1 MIENKNIIVTGASSG
16 IGKSIM
22 DELVAQEGNRIL
34 AACRHAEAIQ
44 GYGDNVIPFSC
55 DLSTQAGVDAL
66 FAKAEEL
73 FDKVDVFFC
82 NAGAPYYERFD
93 YEDWNRIQRIFD
105 LNTVGHIYT
114 YSKYLHHL
122 NGREGRLVYTISA
135 MGEMALP
142 GYALYAA
149 TKFAMK
155 GFQQAIRDET
165 PENLKISCVYPV
177 STKTNFFKVG
187 GGGIKME
194 SPFPVQAPEKVGKAV
209 VKGHRQAQGAH
220 LSLPGLPAEQDPD
233 ERRPARQEALHQGPA
248 GQAAPLRQA
257 RRGGKGRHPGRHQAQ
272 EDFEIRRKA
281 IHGKHP

>member
-1 MIENKNIIVTGASSG
+1 MIENKNIVVTGATSG

-22 DELVAQEGNRIL
+22 EELLQQPGNRII
-34 AACRHAEAIQ
+34 AAARGADKIT

-55 DLSTQAGVDAL
+55 DLSTKEGVDAL
-66 FAKAEEL
+66 FAKAEEV
-73 FDKVDVFFC
+73 FDKIDIFFC

-93 YEDWNRIQRIFD
+93 YEDWDRISRIFD

-122 NGREGRLVYTISA
+122 DGREGRLVYTISA

-165 PENLKISCVYPV
+165 PKNLQITCVYPV

-187 GGGIKME
+187 GGGRKME
-194 SPFPVQAPEKVGKAV
+194 PPFPVQAPEKVGKAV
-209 VKGHRQAQGAH
+209 VKGIDKLKKHIYPCKVYLPSKVLMNVVPPVKKLYISAQKGK
-220 LSLPGLPAEQDPD
+220 LKRFVKRVEKEKEGIVEDIK
-233 ERRPARQEALHQGPA
+233 
-248 GQAAPLRQA
+248 LRNTL
-257 RRGGKGRHPGRHQAQ
+257 K
-272 EDFEIRRKA
+272 
-281 IHGKHP
+281 

>member
-1 MIENKNIIVTGASSG
+1 MISNKNIVITGASSG

-22 DELVAQEGNRIL
+22 DKLVEQEGNRIL
-34 AACRHAEAIQ
+34 AACRRSERIT

-55 DLSTQAGVDAL
+55 DLSTQEGVDAL
-66 FAKAEEL
+66 FAKAEEV
-73 FDKVDVFFC
+73 FDKIDIYFC

-93 YEDWNRIQRIFD
+93 YEDWQRIEAIFR
-105 LNTVGHIYT
+105 LNTVSHMYI

-155 GFQQAIRDET
+155 GFQQAIRYET
-165 PENLKISCVYPV
+165 PENLQITCVYPV

-187 GGGIKME
+187 GEGRKME
-194 SPFPVQAPEKVGKAV
+194 IPFPVQAPDKVAKAV
-209 VKGHRQAQGAH
+209 VKGVHKLKDHIYPSPVYLPSKALMNVLPPVRTLYLKAQQGKLHRFVKRVE
-220 LSLPGLPAEQDPD
+220 AEKESVKEDIKLK
-233 ERRPARQEALHQGPA
+233 RT
-248 GQAAPLRQA
+248 LR
-257 RRGGKGRHPGRHQAQ
+257 
-272 EDFEIRRKA
+272 
-281 IHGKHP
+281 

>member
-1 MIENKNIIVTGASSG
+1 MSEHKNIVVTGASSG

-22 DELVAQEGNRIL
+22 EELLAQNADCRIL
-34 AACRHAEAIQ
+34 AACRRAEMIAD
-44 GYGDNVIPFSC
+44 YGDRVIPFSC
-55 DLSTQAGVDAL
+55 DLSTREGVDAL
-66 FAKAEEL
+66 FEKAEEV
-73 FDKVDVFFC
+73 FDKIDLFFC

-93 YEDWNRIQRIFD
+93 YEDWDRIRRIFD

-165 PENLKISCVYPV
+165 PKNLQISCVYPV

-194 SPFPVQAPEKVGKAV
+194 PPFPVQAPEKVGKAV
-209 VKGHRQAQGAH
+209 VKGIDKLKKHIYPCPVYLPSKVLMNVVPPVKKLYIKAQ
-220 LSLPGLPAEQDPD
+220 
-233 ERRPARQEALHQGPA
+233 
-248 GQAAPLRQA
+248 
-257 RRGGKGRHPGRHQAQ
+257 
-272 EDFEIRRKA
+272 
-281 IHGKHP
+281 HGKLHRFVKRVEAEKEGIREDIKLRKTLR

>member
-1 MIENKNIIVTGASSG
+1 MVSHKNIVVTGASSG

-22 DELVAQEGNRIL
+22 DELAAQEGNRIL
-34 AACRHAEAIQ
+34 AVCRHSENIT

-55 DLSTQAGVDAL
+55 DLSTKEGVDAL
-66 FAKAEEL
+66 FVKAEEL
-73 FDKVDVFFC
+73 FDKIDLYFC

-93 YEDWNRIQRIFD
+93 YEDWDRIQHIFD

-165 PENLKISCVYPV
+165 PDNLKISCVYPV
-177 STKTNFFKVG
+177 STRTNFFNVAAEGRKLDP
-187 GGGIKME
+187 
-194 SPFPVQAPEKVGKAV
+194 PFPVQTPEKVGKAV
-209 VKGHRQAQGAH
+209 VKGIEKLKEHIYPCAVFLPSKYLMKAVPPVKALYVKAQQSKLHRFVKRI
-220 LSLPGLPAEQDPD
+220 EK
-233 ERRPARQEALHQGPA
+233 EREGIVEDIK
-248 GQAAPLRQA
+248 LRHTL
-257 RRGGKGRHPGRHQAQ
+257 K
-272 EDFEIRRKA
+272 
-281 IHGKHP
+281 

>member
-1 MIENKNIIVTGASSG
+1 MSSKNIVVTGASSG

-22 DELVAQEGNRIL
+22 EELLAQNEDCRIL
-34 AACRHAEAIQ
+34 AACRRAEMIAD
-44 GYGDNVIPFSC
+44 YGDRVVPFSC
-55 DLSTQAGVDAL
+55 DLSTKEGVDAL

-73 FDKVDVFFC
+73 FDKIDLFFC

-93 YEDWNRIQRIFD
+93 YEAWDRISRIFD

-122 NGREGRLVYTISA
+122 DGREGRLVYTISA

-149 TKFAMK
+149 SKFAMK

-165 PENLKISCVYPV
+165 PKNLQISCVYPV

-194 SPFPVQAPEKVGKAV
+194 PPFPVQAPEKVGKAV
-209 VKGHRQAQGAH
+209 VKGVENSIANFGRLGRVGMRETDREII
-220 LSLPGLPAEQDPD
+220 LMMTEQ
-233 ERRPARQEALHQGPA
+233 
-248 GQAAPLRQA
+248 
-257 RRGGKGRHPGRHQAQ
+257 
-272 EDFEIRRKA
+272 
-281 IHGKHP
+281 

>member
-1 MIENKNIIVTGASSG
+1 MVSHKNIVVTGASSG

-34 AACRHAEAIQ
+34 AACRRADKIT

-55 DLSTQAGVDAL
+55 DLSTKEGVDAL
-66 FAKAEEL
+66 FARAGEV
-73 FDKVDVFFC
+73 FDKIDIFFC

-93 YEDWNRIQRIFD
+93 YEDWDRISHIFD
-105 LNTVGHIYT
+105 LNTVGHIYV

-122 NGREGRLVYTISA
+122 DGREGRLVYTISA

-165 PENLKISCVYPV
+165 PKNLQISCVYPV
-177 STKTNFFKVG
+177 STRTNFFNVG
-187 GGGIKME
+187 GGGRKME
-194 SPFPVQAPEKVGKAV
+194 PPFPVQAPEKVGKAV
-209 VKGHRQAQGAH
+209 VKGIEKLKKHIYPCPVYLPSKYLMNILPPVKSLYVQAQKGK
-220 LSLPGLPAEQDPD
+220 LRRFVRRVEAEKEGVVENIKL
-233 ERRPARQEALHQGPA
+233 ER
-248 GQAAPLRQA
+248 
-257 RRGGKGRHPGRHQAQ
+257 
-272 EDFEIRRKA
+272 EIRK
-281 IHGKHP
+281 

>member
-1 MIENKNIIVTGASSG
+1 MISQKNIVVTGASSG

-22 DELVAQEGNRIL
+22 DELVGQEGNRIL
-34 AACRHAEAIQ
+34 AACRRAEMIT

-55 DLSTQAGVDAL
+55 DLSTQEGVDAL

-73 FDKVDVFFC
+73 FDKIDIFFC

-93 YEDWNRIQRIFD
+93 YEDWGRIQRIFD

-165 PENLKISCVYPV
+165 PKNLQISCVYPV

-187 GGGIKME
+187 GGGRKME
-194 SPFPVQAPEKVGKAV
+194 PPFPVQAPEKVGKAV
-209 VKGHRQAQGAH
+209 VKGIEKLKTHIYPCPVYLPSKVLMNVVPPVKKLYVKAQQGKLHRFVKRIE
-220 LSLPGLPAEQDPD
+220 AE
-233 ERRPARQEALHQGPA
+233 E
-248 GQAAPLRQA
+248 
-257 RRGGKGRHPGRHQAQ
+257 KSIV
-272 EDFEIRRKA
+272 EDIKLKRTMR
-281 IHGKHP
+281 

>member
-1 MIENKNIIVTGASSG
+1 MVSHKNIVVTGASSG

-34 AACRHAEAIQ
+34 AVCRHSENIT

-55 DLSTQAGVDAL
+55 DLSTKEGVDAL
-66 FAKAEEL
+66 FARAEEL
-73 FDKVDVFFC
+73 FDKIDLYFC

-93 YEDWNRIQRIFD
+93 YEDWDRIQRIFD

-165 PENLKISCVYPV
+165 PKNLKISCVYPV
-177 STKTNFFKVG
+177 STRTNFFNVAAEGRKLDP
-187 GGGIKME
+187 
-194 SPFPVQAPEKVGKAV
+194 PFPVQTPEKVGKAV
-209 VKGHRQAQGAH
+209 VKGIEKLKEHIYPCAVFLPSKYLMKAVPPVKALYVKAQQSKLHRFVKRI
-220 LSLPGLPAEQDPD
+220 EK
-233 ERRPARQEALHQGPA
+233 EREGIVEDIK
-248 GQAAPLRQA
+248 LRHTL
-257 RRGGKGRHPGRHQAQ
+257 K
-272 EDFEIRRKA
+272 
-281 IHGKHP
+281 

>member
-1 MIENKNIIVTGASSG
+1 MISYKNIIVTGASSG

-22 DELVAQEGNRIL
+22 EELLEQEGNRIL
-34 AACRHAEAIQ
+34 AACRRAEKVA
-44 GYGDNVIPFSC
+44 GYGENVVPFSC
-55 DLSTQAGVDAL
+55 DLSTQEGMDAL

-73 FDKVDVFFC
+73 FDKVDIFFC

-93 YEDWNRIQRIFD
+93 YEDWNRIESIFRV
-105 LNTVGHIYT
+105 NTISHIYA

-165 PENLKISCVYPV
+165 PDNLKITCVYPV
-177 STKTNFFKVG
+177 STKTNFFNVG
-187 GGGIKME
+187 GGGRKVE
-194 SPFPVQAPEKVGKAV
+194 PPFPVQAPEKVGKAV
-209 VKGHRQAQGAH
+209 VKGVNKLKEHIYPCSAYLPSKYLMKVVPPVKSMYVGAQKRKLHRFVKR
-220 LSLPGLPAEQDPD
+220 LKAE
-233 ERRPARQEALHQGPA
+233 EEGILENMK
-248 GQAAPLRQA
+248 L
-257 RRGGKGRHPGRHQAQ
+257 
-272 EDFEIRRKA
+272 
-281 IHGKHP
+281 KHTMK